1 MRLQKRNWRQ
11 REHALRKSEKR
22 RRQIMRQNSR
32 GSAEKQTAFSVL
44 EGNIVTDIIR
54 RKLVVVGFSF
64 PLGYTPP
71 QVSELLWS
79 QIGLNVD
86 PADITTKDTGTYS
99 ASAFISLTE
108 DSLVEFLSRQ
118 FETCILGN
126 EQSGAV
132 RFEKKIW
139 REDHDSI
146 RAKKFRVNVDQITIT
161 LPTGSTEY
169 NKNGIRKLE

>member
-1 MRLQKRNWRQ
+1 MP
-11 REHALRKSEKR
+11 
-22 RRQIMRQNSR
+22 
-32 GSAEKQTAFSVL
+32 
-44 EGNIVTDIIR
+44 DIIR
-54 RKLVVVGFSF
+54 RKQVVVGFCF
-64 PLGYTPP
+64 PLGYTPQ

-108 DSLVEFLSRQ
+108 DSLVDFLNRQ

-126 EQSGAV
+126 ERTGAV

-139 REDHDSI
+139 REDHDGI

-161 LPTGSTEY
+161 LPTGNTEY
-169 NKNGIRKLE
+169 NRNGIRKLD